1 VAALV
6 AGSGLRHPAGLHFA
20 ASSYSQKVKPRRLPE
35 ELPSAAEARTRDAE
49 RSQNAILGAAR
60 NEFSKYGLGGARIER
75 IAQEAQVHKRLVYYY
90 FKDKDG
96 LFSAVLESVYAEIR
110 DAQLYLDLKGMK
122 PLAALRRLVEFT
134 WDYYLAHP
142 EFITFLN
149 SENLHRAK
157 HLAASPRIREL
168 NSPLL
173 EGLEDIITRG
183 QREGT
188 FRSGLDAM
196 QLYFTIA
203 GCAYFYLSNIHTLS
217 VGFNRKLDTPRMLIQ
232 RVNHIVEVVSAY
244 VLR

>member
-1 VAALV
+1 MVTPAKKKSAAAAPLDARKRDADRSQKAILVAARREF
-6 AGSGLRHPAGLHFA
+6 ARH
-20 ASSYSQKVKPRRLPE
+20 
-35 ELPSAAEARTRDAE
+35 
-49 RSQNAILGAAR
+49 
-60 NEFSKYGLGGARIER
+60 GLGGARIER
-75 IAQEAQVHKRLVYYY
+75 IADEAEVHKRLVYYY

-110 DAQLYLDLKGMK
+110 DAQLYLHLQDMP

-134 WDYYLAHP
+134 WDYYIAHP

-168 NSPLL
+168 NSPLVRT
-173 EGLEDIITRG
+173 LEDIVSRG
-183 QREGT
+183 QEQGQ
-188 FRSGLDAM
+188 FRSGIDPM

-217 VGFNRKLDTPRMLIQ
+217 VGFDRELSSPKLLMQ
-232 RVNHIVEVVSAY
+232 RVNHIVEVVVAY